1 MPQKLQTYLPISGW
15 AEEDRPRERFIAQG
29 ARYLSHAEILAIL
42 LGSGSHRQS
51 ALSLA
56 KGVLSA
62 FEQDLRALS
71 DARITELMHF
81 QGIGQAKAVT
91 LMAAFELGRRVHAS
105 PSTEKQNV
113 QDSRAAYTILRPKFG
128 KIAHEEFW
136 ILFLNNANAVI
147 AVRQLSKG
155 GITGTV
161 VDIRLLLKYALEW
174 GAVGLIVA
182 HNHPSGQLKPSRSD
196 IALTQKLLKAAAA
209 LDIKL
214 LDHLI
219 ITESSYFSFADEKL
233 I

>member
-1 MPQKLQTYLPISGW
+1 MTQKLQHYLAIKDW
-15 AEEDRPRERFIAQG
+15 AQEDRPRERLLEQG
-29 ARYLSHAEILAIL
+29 SRFLSDAEILAIV
-42 LGSGSHRQS
+42 LGSGSRNQS

-56 KGVLSA
+56 QCILADFGN
-62 FEQDLRALS
+62 DLNALS
-71 DARITELMHF
+71 NSQVGELLEF
-81 QGIGQAKAVT
+81 PGIGKAKAVT
-91 LMAAFELGRRVHAS
+91 LLAAFELSRRLGAAPKS
-105 PSTEKQNV
+105 EKQV
-113 QDSRAAYTILRPKFG
+113 VKDSESAYRSLRAKFG
-128 KIAHEEFW
+128 KLAHEEFW
-136 ILFLNNANAVI
+136 ILYLNNANAVLAI
-147 AVRQLSKG
+147 RQLSKG

-161 VDIRLLLKYALEW
+161 VDIRLLLKNALEW

-196 IALTQKLLKAAAA
+196 LALTQKLAKAASV